1 MVIGTV
7 DSLVE
12 NKTKAISIFIGF
24 YLFKI
29 DWIHKPYTALQIKKK
44 KKKKII
50 LCMYTKSNK
59 M

>member
-44 KKKKII
+44 KKK
-50 LCMYTKSNK
+50 
-59 M
+59 